1 MEPTTMQPRGA
12 GSAMMHGSQ
21 MGDMGGMMGGS
32 MMDSC
37 PCMQMHQAMTSGP
50 MAWTMAIVMALFA
63 IAAIAALVSLS
74 VFLIR
79 RSRLAVVR

>member
-1 MEPTTMQPRGA
+1 MDPTMAVQPSGS

-21 MGDMGGMMGGS
+21 MGQMG
-32 MMDSC
+32 DC
-37 PCMQMHQAMTSGP
+37 PCMQMHQMMTSSP
-50 MAWTMAIVMALFA
+50 MGWVMAIAMAILA

-79 RSRLAVVR
+79 RSRPTVAA